1 MAVEQIDRAQ
11 WSAFLNNLT
20 NFLAGKQ
27 AEIEVAALDLGDQV
41 QAEWLPLIGITY
53 DEKDD
58 LVEVALDQLDH
69 MIRSPR
75 ELFADYGVGEFVA
88 AVEIIDGDGTRQ
100 IVKFKDPLA
109 LPAPAQG

>member
-1 MAVEQIDRAQ
+1 
-11 WSAFLNNLT
+11 
-20 NFLAGKQ
+20 
-27 AEIEVAALDLGDQV
+27 
-41 QAEWLPLIGITY
+41 
-53 DEKDD
+53 
-58 LVEVALDQLDH
+58 